1 MKRVRTFVCS
11 HMCFSF
17 PEELHSVCSNTD
29 MLYSV
34 TGQMSVAQPF
44 TWGDE
49 ISLLDPDP
57 ELPDLK
63 LPSIEKWIGE
73 TSADKLTAASSLE
86 KSVFEKTEIDKSNLY
101 GNETQ
106 SPALDA
112 MEVVNDNYDD
122 DDGNEDDDDGSSI
135 VEENQSDYS
144 NMRIGKI
151 QGKSLQKIGKTAT
164 SREVIK
170 VEQEHN
176 PCRKLT
182 LHKSEE
188 I

>member
-1 MKRVRTFVCS
+1 
-11 HMCFSF
+11 
-17 PEELHSVCSNTD
+17 
-29 MLYSV
+29 
-34 TGQMSVAQPF
+34 MSVAQSF

-86 KSVFEKTEIDKSNLY
+86 KPVFEKTEIDKSNLY
-101 GNETQ
+101 GNENR
-106 SPALDA
+106 SPVLDA

-122 DDGNEDDDDGSSI
+122 DEDDDDGSSI

-144 NMRIGKI
+144 SIRIGKI
-151 QGKSLQKIGKTAT
+151 QGKSIQKMGRLPQAGK
-164 SREVIK
+164 
-170 VEQEHN
+170 
-176 PCRKLT
+176 
-182 LHKSEE
+182 
-188 I
+188 